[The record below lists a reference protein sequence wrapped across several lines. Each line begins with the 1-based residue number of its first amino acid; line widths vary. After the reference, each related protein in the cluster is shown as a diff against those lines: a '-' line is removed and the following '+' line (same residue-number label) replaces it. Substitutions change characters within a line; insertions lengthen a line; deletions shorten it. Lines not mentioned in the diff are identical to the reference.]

1 MRENLFFPDLTLCTC
16 IFRVSDYVVFALII
30 IEIIITYIT
39 IILSLQEDAGFI
51 EDEINTDVPSYLKSE
66 NEAQTTEEE
75 RSFIKTIFSVLAYVD
90 LESNLKVR

>member
-1 MRENLFFPDLTLCTC
+1 MRESIFFPDSTLCSC
-16 IFRVSDYVVFALII
+16 IFRINDYVVCALII
-30 IEIIITYIT
+30 IEIILIYIT

-75 RSFIKTIFSVLAYVD
+75 RCFIKRITFCLRIC
-90 LESNLKVR
+90 